1 MSDRSRRVSGGPAH
15 RLLNEVRLRRLLKGV
30 RDGDD
35 LPAIHVY
42 RAPGA
47 PMAVLVQ
54 GAHRWRVSLALGFL
68 MIPCWLLSS
77 DEAADYGLV

>member
-1 MSDRSRRVSGGPAH
+1 
-15 RLLNEVRLRRLLKGV
+15 
-30 RDGDD
+30 
-35 LPAIHVY
+35 
-42 RAPGA
+42 
-47 PMAVLVQ
+47 MAVLVQ